1 MEEEKPKRKSRE
13 MLKNRRMGNPENKL
27 LGKATSSQIINISDN
42 AHIEI
47 YDFFNWGEMSRD
59 VFFLEDLL
67 QSQIAQPFHKGY
79 QVKKKKMLQSN
90 SLSTMSLTSLDLG

>member
-27 LGKATSSQIINISDN
+27 LGKATSSQMINISDN

-79 QVKKKKMLQSN
+79 QVKNSQS
-90 SLSTMSLTSLDLG
+90 LEDAPV

>member
-47 YDFFNWGEMSRD
+47 PSR
-59 VFFLEDLL
+59 L
-67 QSQIAQPFHKGY
+67 
-79 QVKKKKMLQSN
+79 
-90 SLSTMSLTSLDLG
+90 